1 MPADPTQVCLEKA
14 IEAEA
19 SNGMATALS
28 QYRSGGALPAPK
40 FPFPF
45 RFPTHLSTIKVVE
58 PSI

>member
-14 IEAEA
+14 IKAEA
-19 SNGMATALS
+19 SNRMATTLS
-28 QYRSGGALPAPK
+28 RYRSGGALPAPK

-45 RFPTHLSTIKVVE
+45 RSPTHLSTIKVVE